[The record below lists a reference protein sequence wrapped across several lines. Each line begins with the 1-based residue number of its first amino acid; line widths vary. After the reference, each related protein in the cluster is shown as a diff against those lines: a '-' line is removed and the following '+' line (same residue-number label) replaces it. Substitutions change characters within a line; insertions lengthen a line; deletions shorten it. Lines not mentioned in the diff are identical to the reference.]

1 MGMVV
6 VVGVGVGDGGK
17 AEMQRQQPGDQA
29 GQCQAA
35 GPPAAHRE
43 RSRHADRAGSA
54 TVMRD
59 SAVAS
64 PAWFSL

>member
-1 MGMVV
+1 MVV
-6 VVGVGVGDGGK
+6 VVVVADGGK

-29 GQCQAA
+29 GQCRAA
-35 GPPAAHRE
+35 GPPAAQSGH
-43 RSRHADRAGSA
+43 SWRHADRAGSA